1 MMNLYLELSSFEF
14 FFEPF
19 FFRFQYT
26 RRSTDAAS
34 ASFLS
39 FSSSCFFSIY
49 MHNRASNVCV
59 YRNRKKRLIWH
70 KNILRVRYYFLWFFV
85 MIVIPNTHLIRLPK
99 KTPKITSNSSS
110 FWHHFYSECLLTS
123 NLVQIEDFLPLLN
136 WSTQHTIFRAL
147 WWGKQSRS

>member
-19 FFRFQYT
+19 FSDFSTLAEVLMLPALPSFPSPLLAFF
-26 RRSTDAAS
+26 RST
-34 ASFLS
+34 
-39 FSSSCFFSIY
+39 Y

-85 MIVIPNTHLIRLPK
+85 MIVIPNTHLFRLPK
-99 KTPKITSNSSS
+99 KTPKLLQIHLPSGITSILNV
-110 FWHHFYSECLLTS
+110 YLR
-123 NLVQIEDFLPLLN
+123 QI
-136 WSTQHTIFRAL
+136 WSKLKIFCNF
-147 WWGKQSRS
+147 